1 MAKIIIYH
9 NPRCKKSRAG
19 LAYLQEKNLDI
30 EIVKYLD
37 EGISESRIQE
47 IFGMMDVK
55 PLEMIRKQEAAF
67 KQELKGKEFT
77 DAEYIKAISSNLK
90 LLQRPIIV
98 IDNKK
103 AVWADPPENLDK
115 IL

>member
-19 LAYLQEKNLDI
+19 LAYLQEKNLEI

-37 EGISESRIQE
+37 EGIKESRLQE
-47 IFGMMDVK
+47 IFALLGVK
-55 PLEMIRKQEAAF
+55 PFEMIRKQEKAF
-67 KQELKGKEFT
+67 KQELKGKELT
-77 DAEYIKAISSNLK
+77 DTEYIKAISSNLK
-90 LLQRPIIV
+90 LLQRPIII

-103 AVWADPPENLDK
+103 AVWADPPENVDS